1 MADTADIVVVGGG
14 VHGASTAW
22 HLAKRGAGK
31 IVLIE
36 KDGIASGASG
46 WSSAIVRM
54 HYSLE
59 SLVKITMYG
68 REMYGD
74 WKNIVGV
81 GESGF
86 RQVGFLVLFPEDE
99 ISHGRG
105 VVEMQQ
111 RLGIDARY
119 ISVDEVGEIEPR
131 LVRDDVAAG
140 AWEPNSGHADGST
153 VANSFIAAGREL
165 GVDVRVGP
173 QVLGVTSEGDRVTGV
188 ETSEGVIYAGTV
200 VVEAGFRTSALLAPL
215 GVDLPIRPVR
225 HAISVVERTPD
236 FGDIHPVISDRVARA
251 YYRPERGTLALLGE
265 HDPLKGP
272 IDDEV
277 EFAKPPMLDE
287 EVSLMERFAHRFPGQ
302 ELASKMQGYTGVY
315 DCSPD
320 FQPAFGRVQA
330 VDGLFV
336 GAGFS
341 GHGFKLSPGI
351 GKIMSDLVVDGATD
365 MIDIHPFRVERF
377 AENDLLL
384 GGKGYSNR
392 SLS

>member
-272 IDDEV
+272 IDDDV

>member
-377 AENDLLL
+377 AEKDLLL